1 MSKMFKRLEIEQ
13 ERELEAQVIKDPEA
27 LEDGLIYL
35 THQRSANGN
44 YIDVLAT
51 DSDGVLVV
59 IELKVGE
66 EDEML
71 LQALEYYDYVSS
83 NRDRLA
89 KEYATKAKIVDQ
101 EEPRIMLVASGF
113 SERLRMAAR
122 YVEPKVTLLEY
133 AYIETKN
140 KERGLFCKEVHFE
153 SETGYSAPIA
163 LEAIFAYVVNPG
175 VKKACLKVHSEIMK
189 MGKDLEAVAN
199 GTHGIRYKCRNRL
212 IGGLSLRRTFFYVWY
227 RKDEDWPEFKLATN
241 RDWISKKEKV
251 VKAMDKHYRE
261 FGGE

>member
-1 MSKMFKRLEIEQ
+1 MSKMFKRLEIDQ
-13 ERELEAQVIKDPEA
+13 ERELESQVIKDPEA
-27 LEDGLIYL
+27 LEEGLVYL

-44 YIDVLAT
+44 YIDVLAA

-66 EDEML
+66 EDQML

-89 KEYATKAKIVDQ
+89 KEYSHKAKIVDQ
-101 EEPRIMLVASGF
+101 EEPRIMLVASSF
-113 SERLRMAAR
+113 SDRLKLAAR

-133 AYIETKN
+133 SYLETKN
-140 KERGLFCKEVHFE
+140 KDRGLFCKEERFE
-153 SETGYSAPIA
+153 SEGGYSAPVA

-175 VKKACLKVHSEIMK
+175 VKKACLKVHSEINK
-189 MGKDLEAVAN
+189 LGQDLEVIAN
-199 GTHGIRYKCRNRL
+199 GTHGIRFKCKNRL

-227 RKDEDWPEFKLATN
+227 RKDEDWPEFKLTTIS
-241 RDWISKKEKV
+241 DWNSKKDKV
-251 VKAMDKHYRE
+251 LKAMDKHYRE

>member
-1 MSKMFKRLEIEQ
+1 MFKRLEIDQ
-13 ERELEAQVIKDPEA
+13 ERELESQVIKDPEA

-44 YIDVLAT
+44 YIDVLAA

-66 EDEML
+66 DDEML
-71 LQALEYYDYVSS
+71 FQALEYYDFVSN

-89 KEYATKAKIVDQ
+89 KEYAAKAKIVDQ

-113 SERLRMAAR
+113 SERLKLAAR

-133 AYIETKN
+133 AFLETKN
-140 KERGLFCKEVHFE
+140 KERGLFCKEERFE
-153 SETGYSAPIA
+153 SEGGYSAPVA
-163 LEAIFAYVVNPG
+163 PEAVFAYIVNPG
-175 VKKACLKVHSEIMK
+175 VKKACLKVHSDIMK
-189 MGKDLEAVAN
+189 LGTDLETVTN
-199 GTHGIRYKCRNRL
+199 GTKGLRFKCKNRL
-212 IGGLSLRRTFFYVWY
+212 IGGLVLRRTFFYVWY
-227 RKDEDWPEFKLATN
+227 RKDEDWPELKLTTI
-241 RDWISKKEKV
+241 RDWISMKGKV
-251 VKAMDKHYRE
+251 MKAMDKHYRE